1 MAKITEEHLNDPSL
15 NVDDDVLG
23 DISPE
28 DYVFVV
34 SQDGNLKG
42 ISLPEVDVTASDRV
56 EEIFKFFI
64 NRDGGPLASR
74 TIHQATQFKQ
84 GSDNIPFV

>member
-1 MAKITEEHLNDPSL
+1 MAKITEESTNDPSL

-34 SQDGNLKG
+34 TQDGHLKG
-42 ISLPEVDVTASDRV
+42 ISLPEVDVIASPKV

-64 NRDGGPLASR
+64 NHANGHLSSR
-74 TIHQATQFKQ
+74 TIH
-84 GSDNIPFV
+84 

>member
-1 MAKITEEHLNDPSL
+1 MAKITDEHLSDPNL

-34 SQDGNLKG
+34 KPNGTLKG
-42 ISLPEVDVTASDRV
+42 ISLPEVDVDTSPEV
-56 EEIFKFFI
+56 EEIFNFFI
-64 NRDGGPLASR
+64 QQAGGKSYLAST
-74 TIHQATQFKQ
+74 TIH
-84 GSDNIPFV
+84 

>member
-1 MAKITEEHLNDPSL
+1 MAKITEESTNDLNL
-15 NVDDDVLG
+15 NESDEMEVAVNDDVMS

-34 SQDGNLKG
+34 TQEGVLKG
-42 ISLPEVDVTASDRV
+42 ISLPEVDIIATSPKV

-64 NRDGGPLASR
+64 NRDGGALSSR
-74 TIHQATQFKQ
+74 TIH
-84 GSDNIPFV
+84 

>member
-1 MAKITEEHLNDPSL
+1 MAKITDEHLSDPNL

-34 SQDGNLKG
+34 KPNGTLKG
-42 ISLPEVDVTASDRV
+42 ISLPEVDVDASPEV
-56 EEIFKFFI
+56 EEIFNFFI
-64 NRDGGPLASR
+64 QQAGGKNYLASN
-74 TIHQATQFKQ
+74 TIH
-84 GSDNIPFV
+84 

>member
-1 MAKITEEHLNDPSL
+1 MAKITEEHSNALSL
-15 NVDDDVLG
+15 NADDDVLG

-34 SQDGNLKG
+34 SQDGSLKG
-42 ISLPEVDVTASDRV
+42 ISLPETDITASDRV

-64 NRDGGPLASR
+64 NREGGHLATR
-74 TIHQATQFKQ
+74 TVH
-84 GSDNIPFV
+84 

>member
-1 MAKITEEHLNDPSL
+1 MAKIIDEHSNDLSL
-15 NVDDDVLG
+15 NADDDVLG

-34 SQDGNLKG
+34 SQDGSLKG
-42 ISLPEVDVTASDRV
+42 ISLPEIDVTASDRV

-64 NRDGGPLASR
+64 NREGGHLASR
-74 TIHQATQFKQ
+74 TVH
-84 GSDNIPFV
+84 

>member
-23 DISPE
+23 DIQPE

-34 SQDGNLKG
+34 NQNGTLKG
-42 ISLPEVDVTASDRV
+42 ISLPEVDVASSDRV
-56 EEIFKFFI
+56 EEIFHFFI
-64 NRDGGPLASR
+64 NREGGYLSTR
-74 TIHQATQFKQ
+74 TIH
-84 GSDNIPFV
+84 